1 MCIFVLAFAGF
12 FRINKV
18 LHIKYGDVR
27 FQSGYVAI
35 DITSSKMDQLRKGSE
50 VFIASGSNVDT
61 GPVNIL
67 RRYLT
72 EVGRYPI
79 DSSH

>member
-1 MCIFVLAFAGF
+1 
-12 FRINKV
+12 
-18 LHIKYGDVR
+18 
-27 FQSGYVAI
+27 
-35 DITSSKMDQLRKGSE
+35 MDQLRKGSE